1 MIIAG
6 PYGGYGN
13 TVAIDH
19 GDGLITIYAHQ
30 ESDRVVNGEWVVQ
43 GEVIGTVGC
52 TGLCTG
58 PHLHFE
64 TRVWGAATDPLELV
78 GWLNKTADGRR
89 HPRRSR
95 TVGR

>member
-1 MIIAG
+1 MRLHTGIDIDGSAGTSIVAAADGIVIIAG

-30 ESDRVVNGEWVVQ
+30 ETIFGGNGEWVTQ

-64 TRVWGAATDPLELV
+64 TRSG
-78 GWLNKTADGRR
+78 GRR
-89 HPRRSR
+89 
-95 TVGR
+95 